1 MKNLLNAILISLL
14 LISCQ
19 SNSEK
24 KSEILKYRITE
35 KQDISYLNNQRM
47 VYRIILDVDSLPTDK
62 EMRNTAIYIW
72 ENGNKNWKE
81 FTAFLYLPEMNT
93 GLTAYGVGEFNED
106 GLIKFE
112 KNENALFGTKWE
124 IKEMKEAVKKIPVS
138 ELKEYTIKLSAINE
152 GERKVKINI
161 NTDFPDGV
169 NFLLSIGRTHYLK
182 GKNEAYSGDIFSKDL
197 TVKNGKIE
205 TIVNI
210 NDTKWYNEYQELVK
224 ALPDDFSPISKI
236 SDKIDIDVLFSPRR
250 NQSADILKILGSN
263 GEFVTGDGAEKSG
276 NLTTYRIS
284 KELNIPFKK

>member
-106 GLIKFE
+106 RLIKFV

-124 IKEMKEAVKKIPVS
+124 IKEMKEAVKEIPVS
-138 ELKEYTIKLSAINE
+138 ELKEYTIELSAINE

-161 NTDFPDGV
+161 KTDFPDGT
-169 NFLLSIGRTHYLK
+169 NLLIDVSRTHYLK
-182 GKNEAYSGDIFSKDL
+182 GKNEAYSGEIFSKDL
-197 TVKNGKIE
+197 MVKNGEIE
-205 TIVNI
+205 TIVYI
-210 NDTKWYNEYQELVK
+210 NDTKWYNECQEISK
-224 ALPDDFSPISKI
+224 ALPDDFPPISKI
-236 SDKIDIDVLFSPRR
+236 SDKIEIGVLFSPRR
-250 NQSADILKILGSN
+250 DQSKETLEILGRN
-263 GEFVTGDGAEKSG
+263 GEYIKGNGAERTMG
-276 NLTTYRIS
+276 FTTYRVS
-284 KELNIPFKK
+284 KELIIPFKK

>member
-14 LISCQ
+14 FISCQ

-24 KSEILKYRITE
+24 NSEILKFIITD
-35 KQDISYLNNQRM
+35 KQDISYINNPRM
-47 VYRIILDVDSLPTDK
+47 VYRIVLDVDSLPTYK

-93 GLTAYGVGEFNED
+93 GLTAYGIGEFNED

-124 IKEMKEAVKKIPVS
+124 IKEMKEAVKKIPVA
-138 ELKEYTIKLSAINE
+138 ELKEYTIELFAINE

-169 NFLLSIGRTHYLK
+169 NFLVSIDRTHYLK
-182 GKNEAYSGDIFSKDL
+182 GKNEAYSGKIFSKDL
-197 TVKNGKIE
+197 TVKNGEIE

-210 NDTKWYNEYQELVK
+210 NDTKWYNEHQELVK

-250 NQSADILKILGSN
+250 NQSADILIILGSN
-263 GEFVTGDGAEKSG
+263 GEFVKGDGAEKSG